1 MQTLNSQIKKQS
13 FYKIPCS
20 HGFGCKKFQWE
31 IFQKN
36 HPIQSL
42 QQSKDVLVIWGKI
55 NCKRSFK
62 KLQLCERGSSLQQK
76 KNNKTPT
83 SSYLNPL
90 ISTKSPPA
98 KQRNLTW
105 DIWRS
110 CRCVE
115 TLCFTPQFLRTT
127 CKWNINAWTRLL
139 KCQSWVRCIHWCLSP
154 FPHVCQHL
162 SILPS
167 SISYIHP

>member
-1 MQTLNSQIKKQS
+1 MQTLNPQIKKQS

-76 KNNKTPT
+76 KNNKIPT

-98 KQRNLTW
+98 KQRNLTG